1 MGSEG
6 SRFTVGRGG
15 SNCPEYPS
23 RTKQDVRLRSGTTA
37 TTWAGQVVH
46 PVHIIQVEQS
56 SFRAAHYD
64 LFDDKNSFLCMTKRR
79 KLWLLTPP
87 GNLGGQMARF
97 CGDND
102 SQRGF
107 SDAVRFLRNL
117 GSRQKK
123 LVFYTVLD
131 ESKTLYLPYG
141 WVHSVITL
149 CERDEG
155 GSFVCSMWYLELP
168 TDGDRVAAFKRK
180 ALYNARAGERTSSAL
195 AALK

>member
-6 SRFTVGRGG
+6 FRFTVGRGG

-46 PVHIIQVEQS
+46 PVHIIEVAQS

-64 LFDDKNSFLCMTKRR
+64 LFDDKDSFLCMTKGR

-87 GNLGGQMARF
+87 GNLGGQMKRF

-102 SQRGF
+102 LQRGF

-141 WVHSVITL
+141 WGMREEASCAL
-149 CERDEG
+149 CSTW
-155 GSFVCSMWYLELP
+155 SFQLTRIEWRLSRGKDCIMQ
-168 TDGDRVAAFKRK
+168 G
-180 ALYNARAGERTSSAL
+180 L
-195 AALK
+195 AKGQAVRWQR